1 MTPEFHKKSFDIFG
15 RSFVSEQHADLGSL
29 NLQQATG
36 GAIAWAGFYALAIV
50 VVMSGGFQKTANIVL
65 ASVN

>member
-1 MTPEFHKKSFDIFG
+1 M
-15 RSFVSEQHADLGSL
+15 SEQHADLGSL

-50 VVMSGGFQKTANIVL
+50 VVISGGVQKTASIVL